1 MKDFKLSA
9 LLARLA
15 ESPRVCERTKF
26 WKLQNRKHKPSDGP
40 TGGSTVLM
48 CNNFQDAQ
56 LLNGL
61 ILQKVKTLKTVENI
75 YTKDTSSSSS
85 SSRHA
90 KIILSGGGPTCEVVE
105 DDTYSEVFDS
115 LNRECSAP
123 PPPPLPSRRS
133 FPPAPARPAQPP
145 PPHMRR
151 SSQPRTV

>member
-40 TGGSTVLM
+40 IGGSTVLM

-61 ILQKVKTLKTVENI
+61 ILQKVKSLKTVENI

-85 SSRHA
+85 RTHPQ
-90 KIILSGGGPTCEVVE
+90 ILLSCEVVE

-115 LNRECSAP
+115 LNTEC
-123 PPPPLPSRRS
+123 PPPLPSRRS
-133 FPPAPARPAQPP
+133 FPAAPARPPHPP

-151 SSQPRTV
+151 PSSQPRTV

>member
-85 SSRHA
+85 RHP
-90 KIILSGGGPTCEVVE
+90 KIVLSCDVVE
-105 DDTYSEVFDS
+105 DDTYAEVFDS
-115 LNRECSAP
+115 LNTEC
-123 PPPPLPSRRS
+123 PPPLPSRRS
-133 FPPAPARPAQPP
+133 FPAAPARPPHPP

-151 SSQPRTV
+151 PSQPRTV